1 MATIFKGYRPRI
13 ARQMAAGDAEI
24 MRWLG
29 VATFAKASTGH
40 WLAWHADKP
49 DRMAVLP
56 PNHPEGQQCR
66 WIDAWDNEETIE
78 TGIEYVESGRFD
90 SIPPA
95 TFNIEL
101 RRVFDR
107 KTGKRLTE
115 LEDGDGRPTNQVATP
130 TKPRMVFNLFFEG
143 EEPEELPDDDED

>member
-78 TGIEYVESGRFD
+78 TGIKYVESGRFD
-90 SIPPA
+90 STPPA

-101 RRVFDR
+101 RRVWDR

-115 LEDGDGRPTNQVATP
+115 LEDGDGRLTNQAATP
-130 TKPRMVFNLFFEG
+130 AKPRMVFNLFFEG

>member
-29 VATFAKASTGH
+29 AAIFAKASTGH
-40 WLAWHADKP
+40 WLAWRADKP

-56 PNHPEGQQCR
+56 PNHPEGQPCR

-78 TGIEYVESGRFD
+78 TGIAYVESGRFA
-90 SIPPA
+90 STPPA

-101 RRVFDR
+101 RRVWDR

-115 LEDGDGRPTNQVATP
+115 LEDGDGRPTNQAATP
-130 TKPRMVFNLFFEG
+130 AKPRMVFNLFFEG
-143 EEPEELPDDDED
+143 EEPEELPDGDED

>member
-29 VATFAKASTGH
+29 AATFAKASTGH

-78 TGIEYVESGRFD
+78 TGIKYVESGRFD
-90 SIPPA
+90 TEGPV
-95 TFNIEL
+95 TLNITLLEV
-101 RRVFDR
+101 RDR
-107 KTGKRLTE
+107 KTGQRLPE
-115 LEDGDGRPTNQVATP
+115 LEDGAGHSSKSA
-130 TKPRMVFNLFFEG
+130 KPRMVFNLFFEG

>member
-29 VATFAKASTGH
+29 AATFAKTNTGH
-40 WLAWHADKP
+40 WMAWHEEKP

-56 PNHPEGQQCR
+56 PNHPEGQPCR

-90 SIPPA
+90 STPPA

-101 RRVFDR
+101 RRVLDK

-115 LEDGDGRPTNQVATP
+115 LEDGDGRSANQAAAP